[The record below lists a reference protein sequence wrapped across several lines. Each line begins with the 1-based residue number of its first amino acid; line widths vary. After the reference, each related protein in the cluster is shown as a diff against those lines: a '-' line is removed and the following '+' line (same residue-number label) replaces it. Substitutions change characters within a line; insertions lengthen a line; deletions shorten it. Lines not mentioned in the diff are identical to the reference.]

1 MFTDQVTRDCFSNVQ
16 EPEKES
22 ATAKLTT
29 MLPMFQ
35 LVNLKE
41 TRYSNDFF
49 FALPPSGAESIFSF
63 TQLNFIANFQLG
75 RPPQMETSQPKNI

>member
-1 MFTDQVTRDCFSNVQ
+1 
-16 EPEKES
+16 
-22 ATAKLTT
+22 
-29 MLPMFQ
+29 MFQ